1 MRKPNQLYEIFIIEN
16 FDIGLRDHEEIE
28 TEVEKIGE
36 QWAVSERQAVSR
48 FCYKTNCRS
57 VEFHEWEGDTGRTT
71 RIIARLKP

>member
-36 QWAVSERQAVSR
+36 QWAVSEIQAVSR
-48 FCYKTNCRS
+48 FCYKANCRS